1 MPFLIDANRGTP
13 IAILCMCVGGAH
25 EFSLPGH
32 VSDSEHDI
40 GSARVKD
47 SAKKM
52 RLLTLYSTKATLNSG
67 GRIVRIAYL

>member
-1 MPFLIDANRGTP
+1 MPFLINANKGTP
-13 IAILCMCVGGAH
+13 MALLCMRVGGAH
-25 EFSLPGH
+25 GFSLPGH

-40 GSARVKD
+40 GSAKH

-52 RLLTLYSTKATLNSG
+52 RLLTLYSTKATLNSD